1 MKQTKLLMM
10 NGRDGGTTS
19 TAALYKSLTGVAL
32 LLASGPLKIV
42 SGCIKRGTYETVTN
56 PWGDF

>member
-19 TAALYKSLTGVAL
+19 TAALYKSFTGVAL
-32 LLASGPLKIV
+32 LITSG
-42 SGCIKRGTYETVTN
+42 R
-56 PWGDF
+56 